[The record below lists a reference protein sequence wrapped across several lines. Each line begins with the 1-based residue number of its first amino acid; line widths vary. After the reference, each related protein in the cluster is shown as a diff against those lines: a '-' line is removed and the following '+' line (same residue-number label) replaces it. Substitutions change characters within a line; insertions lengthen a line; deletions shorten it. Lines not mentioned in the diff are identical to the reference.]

1 MGTKHRLAAAGAAIM
16 AAASLGVASA
26 GSAARNRDHH
36 EAHSGWWKP
45 PSDVRRMLGDIDA
58 RSLER
63 YDRALVGF
71 GTRHT
76 LSTQTDPK
84 RGIGAARDYI
94 KRQFD
99 DIA

>member
-1 MGTKHRLAAAGAAIM
+1 MSAFRRNAIVAAGALAVGLATLGTTGT
-16 AAASLGVASA
+16 AAGDRHDEDSA
-26 GSAARNRDHH
+26 R
-36 EAHSGWWKP
+36 WWKP
-45 PSDVRRMLGDIDA
+45 PADVRRMLDQVDA

-76 LSTQTDPK
+76 LSTQDDPS

-94 KRQFD
+94 KGQFD
-99 DIA
+99 QI